1 MGRDLK
7 KRALGKRNLGDLVAG
22 VMDARNLG
30 PELDELRTLMA
41 WDGAVGERIA
51 RRARPGR
58 LEGGVLHVRVTSS
71 PWLAELSF
79 HREEMRTRVNAAV
92 GAEVVREV
100 RLHAGALPSPTQA
113 EPGVGVPAPVP
124 RRRPRQP
131 LAATLTPEVS
141 ARIDQELAAI
151 DDPDLR
157 EALARV
163 RRKLGA

>member
-1 MGRDLK
+1 M
-7 KRALGKRNLGDLVAG
+7 
-22 VMDARNLG
+22 
-30 PELDELRTLMA
+30 
-41 WDGAVGERIA
+41 
-51 RRARPGR
+51 
-58 LEGGVLHVRVTSS
+58 
-71 PWLAELSF
+71 
-79 HREEMRTRVNAAV
+79 
-92 GAEVVREV
+92 
-100 RLHAGALPSPTQA
+100 
-113 EPGVGVPAPVP
+113 PAPVP